1 MFCKSPNPSGAHIL
15 IVERRDNE
23 SAERLLKRFQMVI
36 QRAGILG
43 EAKRR
48 RHFVSTGE
56 KRRIAQAKTARR
68 ARKKA
73 LLSSGN
79 EVRPRR

>member
-1 MFCKSPNPSGAHIL
+1 M

-23 SAERLLKRFQMVI
+23 SAERLLKRFQLVI
-36 QRAGILG
+36 QRAGVLG

-68 ARKKA
+68 ARKSAEKA

-79 EVRPRR
+79 NVRPRT

>member
-1 MFCKSPNPSGAHIL
+1 M
-15 IVERRDNE
+15 IVERRENE
-23 SAERLLKRFQMVI
+23 SAERLLKRFQLVI
-36 QRAGILG
+36 QRAGVLG

-68 ARKKA
+68 ARKSAEKA
-73 LLSSGN
+73 LLGSGN
-79 EVRPRR
+79 NVRPRT